1 MCKLILRLNL
11 VVHMGEI
18 FELGMVICFGISW
31 PLSVYKSYKA
41 RTTLGKS
48 LIFELFIW
56 IGYVSAITGKLT
68 TQNITYVFFFYI
80 LNIVMV
86 SIDIC
91 LYFRNR
97 RLDRLAGRI
106 S

>member
-1 MCKLILRLNL
+1 MCKLNLRLNL

-48 LIFELFIW
+48 LIFELFI
-56 IGYVSAITGKLT
+56 
-68 TQNITYVFFFYI
+68 
-80 LNIVMV
+80 
-86 SIDIC
+86 
-91 LYFRNR
+91 
-97 RLDRLAGRI
+97 
-106 S
+106 

>member
-1 MCKLILRLNL
+1 MCKLNLRLNL

-48 LIFELFIW
+48 HFRIIYLDWLCQCDHRKTHDPK
-56 IGYVSAITGKLT
+56 YYLC
-68 TQNITYVFFFYI
+68 VF
-80 LNIVMV
+80 L
-86 SIDIC
+86 
-91 LYFRNR
+91 LYPQHRY
-97 RLDRLAGRI
+97 GVH
-106 S
+106 